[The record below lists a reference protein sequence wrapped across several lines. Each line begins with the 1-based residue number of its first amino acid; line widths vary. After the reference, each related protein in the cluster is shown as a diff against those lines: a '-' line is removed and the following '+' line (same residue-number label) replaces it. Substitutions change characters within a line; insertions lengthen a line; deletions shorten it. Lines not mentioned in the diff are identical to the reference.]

1 MSLALYVN
9 VISIIVEDRLFIK
22 VGLLPSRLR
31 WAASGGGGGSGFQL
45 MLGNASVMVKPMPA
59 SEASKVEIGN
69 VGDKGDATDVGNE
82 VDGTCVGHEVL
93 LVPAKRMPTRP

>member
-31 WAASGGGGGSGFQL
+31 WAASGGVGGAGLQL
-45 MLGNASVMVKPMPA
+45 ILGNASVMVKPMPA
-59 SEASKVEIGN
+59 SEAGKVG
-69 VGDKGDATDVGNE
+69 VGDELDSASVLDE
-82 VDGTCVGHEVL
+82 VVCL
-93 LVPAKRMPTRP
+93 PAMRLPMLH